1 MLVVTSENIPGY
13 KITEVKGLV
22 QGASIKS
29 RTVFG
34 NMFGNLKAMF
44 GGNQDGY
51 IKLVIQTRDE
61 AIQTMIQ
68 EAQNLNATAV
78 TMMRFDS
85 NEFDSGQGQSMSE
98 VVAYGTAVVA
108 EKI

>member
-34 NMFGNLKAMF
+34 NMFGNLKTMF
-44 GGNQDGY
+44 ENHSAFHPVYDVRLYLAERDVQANRL
-51 IKLVIQTRDE
+51 KLFYFFFSILYFL
-61 AIQTMIQ
+61 
-68 EAQNLNATAV
+68 LNFSILPALSTNFCLPV
-78 TMMRFDS
+78 
-85 NEFDSGQGQSMSE
+85 
-98 VVAYGTAVVA
+98 
-108 EKI
+108 